1 MNEQLSRLHGSGEHP
16 PGIPPVLVINT
27 TGPSTIPRWR
37 RSRFWLG
44 MLAGLILAWG
54 GVFLWH
60 REAPVLDT
68 ALVHPDRTEIT
79 TQVERQVPSQVTL
92 VYENQAGE
100 LVRVLADAERYSA
113 FVRMHTANLER
124 GRRQLHKQAQEQLI
138 AGLETVFTDL
148 RQRIPAFA
156 DWYYAYGTSYQLL
169 WEALTSAFHHLG
181 EDRMSAAVAADL
193 ERLIQQ
199 HYEVLV
205 LKPEITD
212 PRLQQVYRTTL
223 DQARQSYLLMLT
235 TMQAEFQVFV
245 TQHTT
250 HLDPDQTPAPELHL
264 DWPSQLYKVRIASD
278 ANSTLG
284 ALRGITLTTLSA
296 MAGKALGSQVGLA
309 VASRLSLPFVERA
322 LLAVTGG
329 ATGGVSGS
337 LGGPVGATV
346 GIVVGAG
353 VGLATDW
360 LIQQGIELLSRDA
373 FAAEIQTALDS
384 TQQEWQRKLSPSLS
398 SAVDVWVD
406 DTIQLLPRFKS

>member
-1 MNEQLSRLHGSGEHP
+1 MNEPSSLLTGPGERHP
-16 PGIPPVLVINT
+16 DIPPVLVINA
-27 TGPSTIPRWR
+27 GPSSIPPR

-44 MLAGLILAWG
+44 MLAGLILAC
-54 GVFLWH
+54 VSAYLW
-60 REAPVLDT
+60 RGESPTLDT
-68 ALVHPDRTEIT
+68 ALVHPDRTEVT
-79 TQVERQVPSQVTL
+79 VPVERQVPPQVTL
-92 VYENQAGE
+92 IYENQAGE
-100 LVRVLADAERYSA
+100 LVRVLADAGKYSE
-113 FVRMHTANLER
+113 FVRIHAANLER
-124 GRRQLHKQAQEQLI
+124 GRQQLREQAQRQLA
-138 AGLETVFTDL
+138 AGLETVFADL
-148 RQRIPAFA
+148 RGQIPAFA

-181 EDRMSAAVAADL
+181 EEQMSMAVAADL

-199 HYEVLV
+199 HYELLV

-212 PRLQQVYRTTL
+212 PRLQQVYYTTL
-223 DQARQSYLLMLT
+223 DNARQSYLLMLA

-245 TQHTT
+245 AQHTT
-250 HLDPDQTPAPELHL
+250 HLEAGQAPTPELHL
-264 DWPSQLYKVRIASD
+264 DWSSQLHKVRIASD

-284 ALRGITLTTLSA
+284 AFRGITLTTLSA

-346 GIVVGAG
+346 GVVIGAG

-373 FAAEIQTALDS
+373 FEAEVQTALES
-384 TQQEWQRKLSPSLS
+384 TQQEWQRKLLPSLLNT
-398 SAVDVWVD
+398 VDIWMD
-406 DTIQLLPRFKS
+406 DTIQLLPRFKP